1 MSLIQAKI
9 NGTLLAYKEVKIIS
23 IKRSNKMKS
32 IFKSYISINFTLVIF
47 LTLFTFCSSPVESD
61 AVNSQEYDLTKQLEL
76 LDLEELSPEETDGLL
91 FMREEEKLARDVYL
105 VMYEKWDVR
114 AFSNI
119 AKSEQ
124 KHMDAI
130 KVLLDRYSLNDP
142 VTDDKKGKF
151 INSDL
156 QNLYD
161 QLTVMGS
168 ESLLAGLKVG
178 AAIEEIDILDLEEQ
192 LNNVVDNEDI
202 KLVYNNLLRGSRN
215 HLRAYVRNIT
225 NQGETYEPQY
235 MNGDAYEEIIKT
247 DMERG
252 GKGKGKRYGKGMGK
266 NNG

>member
-1 MSLIQAKI
+1 
-9 NGTLLAYKEVKIIS
+9 
-23 IKRSNKMKS
+23 
-32 IFKSYISINFTLVIF
+32 
-47 LTLFTFCSSPVESD
+47 
-61 AVNSQEYDLTKQLEL
+61 
-76 LDLEELSPEETDGLL
+76 
-91 FMREEEKLARDVYL
+91 
-105 VMYEKWDVR
+105 
-114 AFSNI
+114 
-119 AKSEQ
+119 
-124 KHMDAI
+124 
-130 KVLLDRYSLNDP
+130 
-142 VTDDKKGKF
+142 
-151 INSDL
+151 
-156 QNLYD
+156 
-161 QLTVMGS
+161 MGS

-215 HLRAYVRNIT
+215 HLRAFVRNIT